1 MQMKTLATSLTTAT
15 LLCGAQISHATDA
28 EGRFWLGGGAGG
40 VECPKFIAS
49 MEKARSV
56 GIGTVRYVRET
67 QAFTMY
73 LLGFR
78 SGFNKSTP
86 NTCDIFSG
94 EENDYPWLS
103 WMENWCRAHPS
114 SRFGDAVVAL
124 SDERFPNRQQAC
136 SK

>member
-1 MQMKTLATSLTTAT
+1 MHMKTLSTLITTAAIFF
-15 LLCGAQISHATDA
+15 GAQISHAADA
-28 EGRFWLGGGAGG
+28 EGRFWMGGGAGS
-40 VECPKFIAS
+40 VKCPEFVAS

-67 QAFTMY
+67 QGFTMY

-78 SGFNKSTP
+78 TGYNSSTP
-86 NTCDIFSG
+86 NTCDIFSS

-103 WMENWCRAHPS
+103 WIESWCRAHPS
-114 SRFGDAVVAL
+114 SRFSDAVVAL
-124 SDERFPNRQQAC
+124 SEERFPKRQQVC